1 MSDVVGGGAA
11 GRGAAWPEVLAAAL
25 VGTQRTG
32 GDAEALLDT
41 VAGHALRRRAGT
53 ALVPGVPLPAPA
65 PADPA
70 GFVGPDAVALVDAL
84 LATDSATRDAVPVR
98 DMAGRLELLAEWLG
112 AAAGRRVPP
121 ELVPALLD
129 VGRRHHHLRPVLAE
143 VAGPLAHWLAAQR
156 PDWGYAAAGRPAQS
170 TVDGP
175 EVWELGSIGRRGG
188 YLHRLRQRDPAQA
201 RKLLEATWD
210 AETPDDRAV
219 LLSALKTGLSLDD
232 EPLLERALDDR
243 RRQVRVVAAD
253 LLGRLPDS
261 AYGRRM
267 AARALA
273 CVDLDTAGPTGSR
286 TGPDSGTG
294 TGPDGGTGPIGIEPP
309 ATCDRPM
316 RRDGIAPRPPAGT
329 GERAWWLEE
338 ILARAPL
345 SVWPAP
351 ARFLARP
358 VSEAWAVTVRRGLA
372 RAAAAQHD
380 IAWALALVD
389 PLTAGVVTDG
399 QPDDRLLLKALYD
412 VLPAQELAARAAA
425 ALDRGLVGAMAVE
438 LEHVLALCPRPWP
451 PAVAEAVLGALEAHL
466 GNRGAGW
473 RAASLCELAALRLPA
488 DLAPRVA
495 ALAERVR
502 AVRPNDPG
510 VAFIER
516 FAATVRF
523 RKDMLEELA

>member
-1 MSDVVGGGAA
+1 VSGANRQA
-11 GRGAAWPEVLAAAL
+11 LTAPWPDVLASAL

-41 VAGHALRRRAGT
+41 VAAHALRRRAGV

-70 GFVGPDAVALVDAL
+70 GVVGPDAVARVDAL
-84 LATDSATRDAVPVR
+84 LATDSAARDAVPVR
-98 DMAGRLELLAEWLG
+98 DMAGRLDLLAEWLA
-112 AAAGRRVPP
+112 AAAGRRIPP

-129 VGRRHHHLRPVLAE
+129 AGRRHHHLRPVLAE

-156 PDWGYAAAGRPAQS
+156 PDWGWASAGGPASS

-188 YLHRLRQRDPAQA
+188 YLHRLRQRDPARA
-201 RKLLEATWD
+201 RQLLESGWD
-210 AETPDDRAV
+210 TESPDDRAV
-219 LLSALKTGLSLDD
+219 LLSALKTGLTLDD

-261 AYGRRM
+261 AYGKRM
-267 AARALA
+267 AARARA
-273 CVDLDTAGPTGSR
+273 CVDLEG
-286 TGPDSGTG
+286 
-294 TGPDGGTGPIGIEPP
+294 DGGPIGIEPP
-309 ATCDRPM
+309 GACDRAM
-316 RRDGIAPRPPAGT
+316 RRDGIASKPPAGT

-345 SVWPAP
+345 PVWPAP
-351 ARFLARP
+351 AGFLARP
-358 VSEAWAVTVRRGLA
+358 VSDEWAVTVRRGLA
-372 RAAAAQHD
+372 RAAAAQRD
-380 IAWALALVD
+380 VAWALALVD
-389 PLTAGVVTDG
+389 PLIVDVATDG

-412 VLPAQELAARAAA
+412 VLPPEELAARATAS
-425 ALDRGLVGAMAVE
+425 LDRGLVGAMAVE

-451 PAVAEAVLGALEAHL
+451 PAVAEAVVAALEDHL
-466 GNRGAGW
+466 ANRGSGW
-473 RAASLCELAALRLPA
+473 RAAPLCELAALRLPA
-488 DLAPRVA
+488 DFAPRAA
-495 ALAERVR
+495 ALVERVR
-502 AVRPNDPG
+502 AVRPGDPG

-516 FAATVRF
+516 FAATLRF
-523 RKDMLEELA
+523 RRDMLEELA